1 MYNKKENAPLKLD
14 EFKNTTTIV
23 YAKPPPKSK
32 GHPPLNRQNSSG
44 VLEYLKQLI
53 VGIRNKT
60 VAQNGKPNSKVND
73 KIIGMY
79 AGDINKNDNFI

>member
-1 MYNKKENAPLKLD
+1 MYNKKQNIFLKLD
-14 EFKNTTTIV
+14 EFKNTTTV
-23 YAKPPPKSK
+23 TYAKPSPKPK
-32 GHPPLNRQNSSG
+32 VHPPLNRQNSSG

-79 AGDINKNDNFI
+79 AGDINKNDNFF